1 MFPRFTHRILP
12 LALGLASV
20 LSAPAFAE
28 SGGTLLSAPQV
39 RSLLAKQ
46 GYTLITDLELDHG
59 VWEADATNAQ
69 GIPVDVFVDPRT
81 GQIISD
87 KPAHVLGASEIRKR
101 LSAAGYHYVRDL
113 ELDDGVWK
121 AEAFNAAGMPV
132 DVMLDPH
139 NGKILHVE
147 NELFD

>member
-1 MFPRFTHRILP
+1 MLPRFAHRILP
-12 LALGLASV
+12 VALGLASIF
-20 LSAPAFAE
+20 SMPAFAE
-28 SGGTLLSAPQV
+28 PGGSLLSAPQV
-39 RSLLAKQ
+39 RSLLTKQ
-46 GYTLITDLELDHG
+46 GYTLVTDMELDHG

-69 GIPVDVFVDPRT
+69 GIRVDVFVDPRT
-81 GQIISD
+81 GQVISD
-87 KPAHVLGASEIRKR
+87 EPMHVLGASEIRKR
-101 LSAAGYHYVRDL
+101 LSAAGFRYVRDL

-139 NGKILHVE
+139 DGKILHVE